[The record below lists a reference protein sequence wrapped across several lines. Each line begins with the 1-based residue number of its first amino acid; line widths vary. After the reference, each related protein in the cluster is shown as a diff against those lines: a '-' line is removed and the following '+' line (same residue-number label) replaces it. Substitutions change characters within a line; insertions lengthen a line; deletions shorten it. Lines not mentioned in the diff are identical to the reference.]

1 MPHSRSIS
9 DESFVTAWRDQDS
22 LNLWRQT
29 TTDTITALENYLD
42 GYIKEASE
50 AFITLS
56 CENTDVILIWVLQ
69 QISQI
74 IKIGD
79 K

>member
-42 GYIKEASE
+42 DYIKVAS
-50 AFITLS
+50 TLS

-69 QISQI
+69 QISQL

-79 K
+79 

>member
-1 MPHSRSIS
+1 MNYLNHYIS

-29 TTDTITALENYLD
+29 TTGTITALENYLD
-42 GYIKEASE
+42 DYIKVAS
-50 AFITLS
+50 TLS

-79 K
+79 